1 MSSPTFHH
9 RCEAAAP
16 MAHSWLIFDIGNT
29 AVKWGRFEGA
39 HLRSTGRLS
48 LDASAL
54 ASVSA
59 WRTVLAPLC
68 HESSAQAGIV
78 SVVADAIPAAEA
90 ALNAHDVSVS
100 VLDVEGPLPFALAY
114 ETPDTLGADRLAAAA
129 GAWLQHGRDAS
140 RSVLVLDAGT
150 ALTCEV
156 MHRNGTYLGGV
167 IAPGPELLR
176 DSLAGG
182 TAQLPIV
189 SLEQPPHPIGTS
201 TETALQSGIM
211 NGFISMASGL
221 TETLADTLPDTPRVV
236 LTGGAAPLLADAIS
250 LPSFH
255 EPHLV
260 LHGTRQLL
268 AYRMAR

>member
-1 MSSPTFHH
+1 
-9 RCEAAAP
+9 

-78 SVVADAIPAAEA
+78 SVVPDATSAAED
-90 ALNAHDVSVS
+90 ALRAHGIPVS